1 MDPAALANPE
11 WTQLGNLITNLWLM
25 LGSIIVIGSIYV
37 TAHIFIPSL
46 VASHH
51 LPSIFNILRL
61 PMYASMVF
69 FIVVY
74 FYFLSQAIVE
84 SDVIADIYE
93 TYWIKGGSIDFLGHT
108 DSGASAVG
116 HD

>member
-11 WTQLGNLITNLWLM
+11 WTQLENLVTNLWLM
-25 LGSIIVIGSIYV
+25 LGSIIIIGAIYV

-46 VASHH
+46 VAAHH

-108 DSGASAVG
+108 DGSSSAVG

>member
-1 MDPAALANPE
+1 
-11 WTQLGNLITNLWLM
+11 
-25 LGSIIVIGSIYV
+25 
-37 TAHIFIPSL
+37 
-46 VASHH
+46 
-51 LPSIFNILRL
+51 
-61 PMYASMVF
+61 MYASMVF

-84 SDVIADIYE
+84 SDGIADIYE

-108 DSGASAVG
+108 DGSSSAVG